1 MQRIIICKEL
11 YNIYFFF
18 RVASAVEYP
27 QSPSAWLQPTI
38 PTLRITILARSW
50 SICSMST
57 PTISMVSYTPQKCP
71 PPQKMASSKNAP
83 PQKMSPQNDDNIS
96 IQVWL

>member
-71 PPQKMASSKNAP
+71 PLNDHLKNCSAVKKRCP
-83 PQKMSPQNDDNIS
+83 PQNNNNIS